1 MRLRNSGRSRV
12 AVVAARVAVAV
23 LALSFTRPLGAQ
35 HREPIAMS
43 AAGRE
48 VSPLV
53 TTQEGQT
60 SCIGLR
66 VKTATIYPVAG
77 AAAGYVIY
85 LFTLG
90 FAKQTHIRQ
99 KFIWGGAA
107 IGALYGT
114 AHALFADCGDLP
126 PRRRRRPPPP
136 E

>member
-1 MRLRNSGRSRV
+1 MTTWR
-12 AVVAARVAVAV
+12 AVALISRIILV
-23 LALSFTRPLGAQ
+23 AMLAVARPLVAQ
-35 HREPIAMS
+35 RHQPVAMT
-43 AAGRE
+43 AATRD
-48 VSPLV
+48 VRPLA
-53 TTQEGQT
+53 TARASGT
-60 SCIGLR
+60 SCTGLR

-114 AHALFADCGDLP
+114 AHALFTDCSDLP
-126 PRRRRRPPPP
+126 PRRRRR
-136 E
+136 